1 MIGYDMMGYG
11 NRTQVASQKGQSS
24 PPRGHPLPPPP
35 HKTYF
40 QKRSRRFPPRPNPL
54 ETPIFDQLFSWTS
67 NPGPKNLP
75 IFPSET
81 PVSSSTNSSAILPT
95 RVPAPLPRRLGAGGF
110 IRFPKRPIPRALKTC
125 PARLHNLTTC
135 KNSRSK
141 VKQDDCDFKLSPVPK
156 KEEMV
161 LQVYRVSAGFH
172 QECDMVL
179 LIFGRLFLF
188 NHT

>member
-1 MIGYDMMGYG
+1 MGIEH
-11 NRTQVASQKGQSS
+11 RS
-24 PPRGHPLPPPP
+24 PSRRAKARPPGAILCPHPF
-35 HKTYF
+35 HKKDF

-81 PVSSSTNSSAILPT
+81 PISSSTNSSAILPT

-125 PARLHNLTTC
+125 PARLHSLTTC

-141 VKQDDCDFKLSPVPK
+141 GGGGQT
-156 KEEMV
+156 
-161 LQVYRVSAGFH
+161 G
-172 QECDMVL
+172 
-179 LIFGRLFLF
+179 
-188 NHT
+188 